1 MIERNKQKK
10 ASNSEEREER
20 IIGKTSKTK
29 SDALIKKE
37 DIGLLAAG
45 GGVPRRWYKMNRGL
59 YPAPRT
65 KGRGIRATFF
75 PVWLDEIITRY
86 GKTRTK

>member
-1 MIERNKQKK
+1 MTKTNNPKK
-10 ASNSEEREER
+10 VLDSREQEER
-20 IIGKTSKTK
+20 IIGNTAKTQSK
-29 SDALIKKE
+29 ALVKKGG
-37 DIGLLAAG
+37 IGLLAAG

-75 PVWLDEIITRY
+75 PVWLDEIITRH
-86 GKTRTK
+86 GKIRTK

>member
-1 MIERNKQKK
+1 LTKTNNPKK
-10 ASNSEEREER
+10 ALDSREQEER
-20 IIGKTSKTK
+20 IIGNTAKTQSK
-29 SDALIKKE
+29 ALVKKE

-75 PVWLDEIITRY
+75 PVWLDEIMTRY
-86 GKTRTK
+86 GKKRTK

>member
-1 MIERNKQKK
+1 MIESSKQKK
-10 ASNSEEREER
+10 ASNSKEREER
-20 IIGKTSKTK
+20 IIGNTSKTK
-29 SDALIKKE
+29 SEALIQKE
-37 DIGLLAAG
+37 DVGLLAAG

-65 KGRGIRATFF
+65 KGRGIRATFL
-75 PVWLDEIITRY
+75 PVWLDEIITRH

>member
-1 MIERNKQKK
+1 MTESNKQKK
-10 ASNSEEREER
+10 ASNSTEREER
-20 IIGKTSKTK
+20 IIGNTSKAK
-29 SDALIKKE
+29 SEALIKKE

-65 KGRGIRATFF
+65 KGRGIRATFL
-75 PVWLDEIITRY
+75 PVWLDEIITRH
-86 GKTRTK
+86 GKIRTK

>member
-1 MIERNKQKK
+1 MTKTNNPKK
-10 ASNSEEREER
+10 ALDSRKQEER
-20 IIGKTSKTK
+20 IIGNTAKTQSK
-29 SDALIKKE
+29 ALVKKE

-75 PVWLDEIITRY
+75 PVWLDEIMTRY
-86 GKTRTK
+86 GKKRTK

>member
-1 MIERNKQKK
+1 MTKTNNPKK
-10 ASNSEEREER
+10 ALDSREQEER
-20 IIGKTSKTK
+20 IIGNTAKTQSK
-29 SDALIKKE
+29 ALVKKE

-75 PVWLDEIITRY
+75 PVWLDEIMTRY
-86 GKTRTK
+86 GKKRTK

>member
-1 MIERNKQKK
+1 MTKTNNPKK
-10 ASNSEEREER
+10 ALDSREQEER
-20 IIGKTSKTK
+20 IIGNTAKTQSGV
-29 SDALIKKE
+29 LVKKE

>member
-1 MIERNKQKK
+1 MIESNKQKT
-10 ASNSEEREER
+10 ASNSEERKER
-20 IIGKTSKTK
+20 IIGNTSKTK
-29 SDALIKKE
+29 RDALIKKE

-86 GKTRTK
+86 GKTRTR

>member
-1 MIERNKQKK
+1 MIESNKQKT
-10 ASNSEEREER
+10 ASNSEERKER
-20 IIGKTSKTK
+20 IIGNTSKTK
-29 SDALIKKE
+29 RDALIKKE

>member
-1 MIERNKQKK
+1 MTKTNNPKK
-10 ASNSEEREER
+10 ALDIKDQEER
-20 IIGKTSKTK
+20 IIGNKRKTQSGAQVKNQ
-29 SDALIKKE
+29 

-86 GKTRTK
+86 GKKRIK

>member
-1 MIERNKQKK
+1 MTKTNNPKK
-10 ASNSEEREER
+10 VLDSREQEER
-20 IIGKTSKTK
+20 IIGNTSKTQ
-29 SDALIKKE
+29 SGPLVKKE
-37 DIGLLAAG
+37 DVGLLAAG

-75 PVWLDEIITRY
+75 PVWLDEIITRH
-86 GKTRTK
+86 GKIRTK